1 MDIKAQLDDDIKAA
15 MKGREKEKLAILRFL
30 KSKIKSKEID
40 TRKDLTND
48 EVIQII
54 TSSVK
59 QLDDSME
66 QYKNAGRDDLVEK
79 DRAEKE
85 CLMVY
90 LPAQLSEEEVR
101 AALKGIIEEEG
112 ISDQKGFGLL
122 MKAATA
128 KLKGKADGRLI
139 NQIARE
145 LLA

>member
-1 MDIKAQLDDDIKAA
+1 MEIKAQLDTDIIAA
-15 MKGREKEKLAILRFL
+15 MKGREKEKLAVLRFL

-54 TSSVK
+54 TSSIK

-66 QYKNAGRDDLVEK
+66 QYQKAGRDELVKK

-85 CLMVY
+85 CLLGY
-90 LPAQLSEEEVR
+90 LPVQLSEEEVR
-101 AALKGIIEEEG
+101 TALKGIIEEEG
-112 ISDQKGFGLL
+112 ISGQKEFGKL
-122 MKAATA
+122 MKGATA
-128 KLKGKADGRLI
+128 KLKGKADGRII